1 MARHAIDA
9 ACTEH
14 KNTEDTDFYTVLS
27 KKMILSQCIDNYYWH
42 YSFNSYSQNSCDI
55 CDTQKRKQKQM
66 YATCFYAPYEQT
78 AARCVK
84 CVV

>member
-27 KKMILSQCIDNYYWH
+27 KKLILSQCIDNYYWH
-42 YSFNSYSQNSCDI
+42 YSFITVKNSSGKI
-55 CDTQKRKQKQM
+55 GVTFVTHRKESKSKCMRHVFMPLMNKQPH
-66 YATCFYAPYEQT
+66 A
-78 AARCVK
+78 V
-84 CVV
+84 